1 MKHPHTS
8 LRLILA
14 GFLAACLAIG
24 AVAADKYRLAADNKI
39 RAQALVNKVMA
50 ENAGLVSVGMH
61 CVPPGGNA
69 QAIVASTLNVIGKPS
84 DPPDVDVG
92 THGETI
98 LSPNLKVPKIGVMM
112 PLHDRA
118 GKEIGAFAIAFK
130 FKPGEDQV
138 KYLAR
143 ATEIRD
149 RVAQEIPSLAD
160 LFAAAP

>member
-1 MKHPHTS
+1 MHSSFRTALIGLLS
-8 LRLILA
+8 LCL
-14 GFLAACLAIG
+14 GVGAA
-24 AVAADKYRLAADNKI
+24 AADKYRLAADNRI
-39 RAQALVNKVMA
+39 RAQQLVNKVMA
-50 ENAGLVSVGMH
+50 ENPGLVSVGMH

-98 LSPNLKVPKIGVMM
+98 ISPNLKVPKIGVMM
-112 PLHDRA
+112 PLHDRT

-138 KYLAR
+138 KYFAR

-160 LFAAAP
+160 LFVAVP